1 MNKEADQ
8 IAAEHGTE
16 IQTNDAQDEL
26 CAAMNYKNELN
37 YLLRLMG
44 ALK

>member
-1 MNKEADQ
+1 MNKDLDQ

-16 IQTNDAQDEL
+16 IQTNEEQDEL
-26 CAAMNYKNELN
+26 CATMNYKNELN